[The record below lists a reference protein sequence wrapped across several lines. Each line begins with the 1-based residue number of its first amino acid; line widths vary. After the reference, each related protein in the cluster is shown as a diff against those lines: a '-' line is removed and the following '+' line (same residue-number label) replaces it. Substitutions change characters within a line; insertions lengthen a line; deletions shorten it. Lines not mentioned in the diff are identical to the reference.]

1 VIDGKARWCHVDGR
15 SIIMSHDHW
24 KTVTG
29 QTRNFYRVI
38 YIFPNPLIFTFIDV
52 CVEIFIS
59 VIAFILTCGENNM
72 MLSNEVNISSGNFGN
87 QKKNLNLNQQSNIG
101 IAIFFFNVS

>member
-1 VIDGKARWCHVDGR
+1 
-15 SIIMSHDHW
+15 MSHDNW

-29 QTRNFYRVI
+29 QNHNFYRVI
-38 YIFPNPLIFTFIDV
+38 YIFPNPLIFTFIDF

-59 VIAFILTCGENNM
+59 VIAFILTCGEYNM
-72 MLSNEVNISSGNFGN
+72 MLSNEVNISTSGNFGN
-87 QKKNLNLNQQSNIG
+87 QKKNLNQQSNNG